1 MPKLTDTPDS
11 LTLEPIGFVRSGATA
26 KVEAARQPP
35 AAAGV
40 PGRIELL
47 PGRHLEHAVEDLEG
61 WDYLW
66 VIFWFHLNRGWRPK
80 VLPPRGPRRRR
91 GVLAT
96 RSPHRP
102 NPLGL
107 SAVQLERVDG
117 LTLHVRGADMVDGTP
132 VLDIKPYV
140 PYTDA
145 HPGAASGWLEQAA
158 ASSSTA
164 AVVDPVAGYV
174 VDFTPRDT
182 EQAQWIEA
190 RTGLALRERIVSLL
204 GADPTPRP
212 YRRIRRERDALR
224 LMADGADLDTPLE
237 RVMSRQL
244 TTVDQQATV
253 GEAIS
258 RMSAGGYRHLPVVD
272 AVGRPTGMV
281 SVRGIVRYLVEH
293 FPSTI
298 YNLPPHPGRPLA
310 EREGA

>member
-1 MPKLTDTPDS
+1 MPGLPVAPSS
-11 LTLEPIGFVRSGATA
+11 LTLEPIGFVRSGATT
-26 KVEAARQPP
+26 KVEAARQP
-35 AAAGV
+35 AAATGAA
-40 PGRIELL
+40 GRIELL
-47 PGRHLEHAVEDLEG
+47 PGCHLEHAVEDLEG

-117 LTLHVRGADMVDGTP
+117 LTLHVRGVDMVDGTP

-164 AVVDPVAGYV
+164 AAVDPVAGYA
-174 VDFTPRDT
+174 VDFTPRAA
-182 EQAQWIEA
+182 EQAAWIEA

-212 YRRIRRERDALR
+212 YRRIRRERDAMR
-224 LMADGADLDTPLE
+224 LALHDW
-237 RVMSRQL
+237 RVRFTVSGRQVEVESL
-244 TTVDQQATV
+244 AT
-253 GEAIS
+253 
-258 RMSAGGYRHLPVVD
+258 GYRASQLAAPAAAAQD
-272 AVGRPTGMV
+272 
-281 SVRGIVRYLVEH
+281 
-293 FPSTI
+293 
-298 YNLPPHPGRPLA
+298 PLA
-310 EREGA
+310 PHREFAARWPATADTR